1 MTSPEFF
8 SRAAFRAKVKTPF
21 ELVVSARRALAS
33 APDTTPTTA
42 RLVGQLGQPIFGRLT
57 PDGWPDAGGAWI
69 NSGTIYQRIRFGYDT
84 AEGRAQ
90 LAPVERWHGWATLS
104 TQPLNRQVDGVLTN
118 MLGGVA
124 EPKTREVRTAEIAG
138 VDRDRLRVT
147 GVPAAISGSAQRRVV
162 IGVQHGKRRVLQ
174 RFVVAGDAV
183 PEKRVHLVRDCV
195 PISLRGLDQRYF
207 CCQLQH
213 LVS

>member
-1 MTSPEFF
+1 MSDEPPQSVVDRAAATFTWTDGDIAQVVRTIVTSPEFF

-124 EPKTREVRTAEIAG
+124 EPKTREVMLATRGGAPVGGDAASG
-138 VDRDRLRVT
+138 PRRLR
-147 GVPAAISGSAQRRVV
+147 ALIAIAFGSPEFQRR
-162 IGVQHGKRRVLQ
+162 
-174 RFVVAGDAV
+174 
-183 PEKRVHLVRDCV
+183 
-195 PISLRGLDQRYF
+195 
-207 CCQLQH
+207 
-213 LVS
+213 